1 VANNPVLRTIDL
13 TSTWVP
19 LADEPLVANVSL
31 LLVSTGGFAASD
43 ADFMIRQGT
52 AIALAYGQRGELSGV
67 DLNMLEVRSTFHTCG
82 CASSAT
88 RAEEGAAWQSS
99 WA

>member
-52 AIALAYGQRGELSGV
+52 ASSRWPIGQPVQLAGL
-67 DLNMLEVRSTFHTCG
+67 DLNMIEVRSTHSDMQLYIIG
-82 CASSAT
+82 NT
-88 RAEEGAAWQSS
+88 R
-99 WA
+99 

>member
-1 VANNPVLRTIDL
+1 MANNPVLRTIDL

-52 AIALAYGQRGELSGV
+52 ATSRWPLGKEVRLSGV
-67 DLNMLEVRSTFHTCG
+67 DLNTLEVRSTFSYMRLCIIG
-82 CASSAT
+82 NT
-88 RAEEGAAWQSS
+88 R
-99 WA
+99 